1 MSVHSVDYL
10 LKKPLDLHAVF
21 EIRGF
26 TALLG
31 RSGAGKTSL
40 LRALAGLLPAA
51 GTPWNGLVPEA
62 RAVGYLPQGAALF
75 PHLTVLEN
83 VAYPLRGRD
92 RFARAKA
99 LLENLG
105 LGALSMRPGTD
116 ISGGQAQR
124 IALARAIA
132 RSPQM
137 LLLDEPSA
145 GLDATTRD
153 ATLTWLI
160 DTVTSSAIPTLAAT
174 HDPTLAGRAD
184 WLALLADGRI
194 IQQGIPR
201 QVFENPVSAAAAE
214 LLGFENIWLD
224 QDNFYAVRAGD
235 IEIVAE
241 GIPATIMSSRVDGPN
256 LRVVCA
262 APQPIII
269 LVKAGK
275 PSEFLNG
282 AKIFL
287 KFSRLSQ
294 GSNQPPKRAAIS
306 QQRR

>member
-1 MSVHSVDYL
+1 MSVYSVDYR
-10 LKKPLDLHAVF
+10 LKKPIDLHAVF

-40 LRALAGLLPAA
+40 LRALAGLLPAD
-51 GTPWNGLVPEA
+51 GTPWNGLAPEA

-92 RFARAKA
+92 RFTKAQA

-105 LGALSMRPGTD
+105 LGALSTRPGTD

-124 IALARAIA
+124 IALGRAMA

-145 GLDATTRD
+145 GLDAATRD

-160 DTVTSSAIPTLAAT
+160 DIVTAGDLPTLAAT
-174 HDPTLAGRAD
+174 HDPALAGRAD
-184 WLALLADGRI
+184 WLVLLADGRI

-201 QVFENPVSAAAAE
+201 QVFERPVSTAAAA

-224 QDNFYAVRAGD
+224 QDNFYAVRASD
-235 IEIVAE
+235 IEIVAD
-241 GIPATIMSSRVDGPN
+241 GMPATVISSRADGTN

-262 APQPIII
+262 APQPITI
-269 LVKAGK
+269 LVNSGQA
-275 PSEFLNG
+275 SEFPTG
-282 AKIFL
+282 RKIFL
-287 KFSRLSQ
+287 KFSRLIQ
-294 GSNQPPKRAAIS
+294 GLN
-306 QQRR
+306 